1 MAMFEQAMR
10 LWAPFAAQT
19 PPPAPPGAREEG
31 GADIGDLKRQMET
44 MQRQLDQLAG
54 KRKP

>member
-19 PPPAPPGAREEG
+19 PPPAPPR
-31 GADIGDLKRQMET
+31 ADPEAELDDLKRQMET